1 MAAYEAL
8 RSELE
13 DELQRRKDLGAKYQA
28 VLVKIQAMEQN
39 DETAREDHQVIRVLR
54 VVSLNN
60 DVKSIN
66 NI

>member
-39 DETAREDHQVIRVLR
+39 DETAREDHQVIRVLG